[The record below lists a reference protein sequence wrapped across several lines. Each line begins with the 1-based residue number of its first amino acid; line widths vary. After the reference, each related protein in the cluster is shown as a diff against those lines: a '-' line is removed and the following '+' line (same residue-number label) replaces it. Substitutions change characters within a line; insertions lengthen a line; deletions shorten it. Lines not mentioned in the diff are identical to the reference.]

1 MAGTPVGRRGLPVPI
16 NAKGRQ
22 PVMLSAEEQAGTSE
36 IQRNGIAAQLV
47 KRGGLDR

>member
-22 PVMLSAEEQAGTSE
+22 PVMLSAEEQAMTT
-36 IQRNGIAAQLV
+36 AARRDGAGCLV
-47 KRGGLDR
+47 KRGGPGR